1 MNKPKEGRIMEI
13 TNYSWNVQRP
23 PGFLNISLILKNAA
37 ISYPEKEI
45 INGNTGETRT
55 YRLVDERANRVAQG
69 LLSRGKP
76 GDFVAFLT
84 RLSIIETIE
93 CYFAIVRAG
102 MIAIPLSYRLSP
114 AEIENILKY
123 SGARTLIFDEAFKAI
138 VEKVNIPLD
147 KYIIGKGAKDVA
159 SYDDLLT
166 HDPVEPAVEI
176 RDDTLATLGFTSGTT
191 GIPKSYL
198 RTHYANFLNHVCY
211 AISFDMTYQ
220 DISLNAVP
228 PLTGLSWDAGIMLA
242 RGTVINIDFDP
253 VAVLKAIEKYRVT
266 IMYGV
271 PAMFAFMM
279 SVPDF
284 GRYDL
289 SSLRAVASVG
299 SVLPQPTLEKIWEKI
314 TPNVYDHHGLQETGF
329 VAVSKPDMKRKKP
342 AAVGPP
348 TCFHELKILGDD
360 GREKPRGEVGELV
373 IRYPDGAGEY
383 WRDPKKTRE
392 SLRSGWFHT
401 GDLAKI
407 DDDGHLYIVGRI
419 KDMIITGGY
428 NVFASDVE
436 NVLMMHPKVADC
448 AVIGLPSE
456 TWGEKVAAVV
466 KLRPGE
472 TASEEEM
479 IAFCKERMAS
489 YKAPKAVFF
498 DDVPRTP
505 TGKAMKFMLVNKFS
519 GA

>member
-1 MNKPKEGRIMEI
+1 ME
-13 TNYSWNVQRP
+13 TTYAWNVPRP
-23 PGFLNISLILKNAA
+23 PGFLNVGLILKNAA
-37 ISYPEKEI
+37 ISYPGKEI
-45 INGNTGETRT
+45 INGNTGEART
-55 YRLVDERANRVAQG
+55 YRAVDERANRAAQG

-84 RLSIIETIE
+84 RLSIIESIE

-114 AEIENILKY
+114 AEIENVLKY
-123 SGARTLIFDEAFKAI
+123 SGARALIFDEAFKATAD
-138 VEKVNIPLD
+138 KVNLPID
-147 KYIIGKGAKDVA
+147 KYMIGKGPKDVP
-159 SYDDLLT
+159 SYDDLLA
-166 HDPVEPAVEI
+166 HDPIEPEVEI

-198 RTHYANFLNHVCY
+198 RTHYANFLNHICY
-211 AISFDMTYQ
+211 AISFDMTHQ

-253 VAVLKAIEKYRVT
+253 SAILKAIEKYRAT

-284 GRYDL
+284 GHYDL

-314 TPNVYDHHGLQETGF
+314 TPNVYDHIGLQETGF
-329 VAVSKPDMKRKKP
+329 LAVSKPDMKRKKP
-342 AAVGPP
+342 TAVGPP
-348 TCFHELKILGDD
+348 TCFHELKIVGDD
-360 GREKPRGEVGELV
+360 GKEKPRGEVGELV
-373 IRYPDGAGEY
+373 FRYPDGAGEY
-383 WRDPKKTRE
+383 WRNPEKTRD
-392 SLRSGWFHT
+392 SLRNGWFHS

-407 DDDGHLYIVGRI
+407 DEDGHLYVVGRT
-419 KDMIITGGY
+419 KDMIVTGGY
-428 NVFASDVE
+428 NVFAIDVE
-436 NVLMMHPKVADC
+436 NVLMTHPKIADC
-448 AVIGLPSE
+448 AVIGLPSD

-466 KLRPGE
+466 KLGPNE
-472 TASEEEM
+472 NATQEEM
-479 IAFCKERMAS
+479 ITFCKERMAG

-498 DDVPRTP
+498 GDVPRTP
-505 TGKAMKFMLVNKFS
+505 TGKAIKFMLVDKYS
-519 GA
+519 GQ